1 MEVLTVSI
9 TVILLAA
16 IIARVVL
23 SHRDFRAE
31 EYSYTVTPRKI
42 QTSWRNY

>member
-16 IIARVVL
+16 IIARVIL